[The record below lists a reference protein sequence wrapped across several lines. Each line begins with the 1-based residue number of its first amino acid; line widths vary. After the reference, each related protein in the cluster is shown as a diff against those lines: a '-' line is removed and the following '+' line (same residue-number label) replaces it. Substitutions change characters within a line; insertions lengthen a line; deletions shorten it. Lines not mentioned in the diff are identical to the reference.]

1 VQSAAL
7 ELVASG
13 QERAG
18 GAAGFLRGTTPKQ
31 FSKIVTNTLA
41 PIRHAPTRVPR
52 SMTDPLP
59 HFS

>member
-7 ELVASG
+7 ELVAPG

-18 GAAGFLRGTTPKQ
+18 STAGGAVGFLRGTTPKQ

-41 PIRHAPTRVPR
+41 PISHAPTRVPR
-52 SMTDPLP
+52 SM
-59 HFS
+59 